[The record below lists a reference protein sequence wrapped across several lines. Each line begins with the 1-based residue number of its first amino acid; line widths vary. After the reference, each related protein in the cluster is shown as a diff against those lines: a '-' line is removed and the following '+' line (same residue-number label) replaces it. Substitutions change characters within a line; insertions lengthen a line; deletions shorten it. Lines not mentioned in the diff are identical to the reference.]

1 MADILSFRDDPH
13 QSTEMLLP
21 WYENGTLAPDEMRRV
36 EAYLARHP
44 EMRSQTG
51 LIREEMAETVAAN
64 ESLGMPGSE
73 VRDRLMA
80 QIAAEPGASPVHV
93 RAQSWLAR
101 LAAQGRS
108 PGWAIAGAVACLI
121 ILVQAAAL
129 ISLETGRRS
138 EGATELASGD
148 RQAAAAG
155 TFVLIRFAE
164 DAPARE
170 VAALLQSVG
179 GIVVDGPKPGDAY
192 KVRISPRALNA
203 GDRDAV
209 IAKLRARTDVVAF
222 VAPTR

>member
-1 MADILSFRDDPH
+1 MAMIEQADREREDI
-13 QSTEMLLP
+13 EMLLP

-44 EMRSQTG
+44 EMRSQIG

-64 ESLGMPGSE
+64 ESLGMPGSAA
-73 VRDRLMA
+73 RDRLMA

-93 RAQSWLAR
+93 RVQSWLAR
-101 LAAQGRS
+101 LVPQGWS
-108 PGWAIAGAVACLI
+108 PAWAIAGAVACLI

-129 ISLETGRRS
+129 ISLQTGARH
-138 EGATELASGD
+138 EGGAELAAGD

-170 VAALLQSVG
+170 VAALLQSVSG
-179 GIVVDGPKPGDAY
+179 VVVDGPKPGGAY
-192 KVRISPRALNA
+192 KVRISPRALST